1 MRTAG
6 AASMA
11 EFTIKAVVLGIIL
24 SAVLCAANVYLGL
37 MAGMT
42 VSASIP
48 AAVISMGILRALSRR
63 TSVLENNMVQT
74 MASAGES
81 IAAGVI
87 FTVPALVMAGLW
99 TEFRFFPT
107 LFIGILGGG
116 LGVLFMI
123 PLRRTLI
130 VEDRD
135 LAYPEGVACAE
146 ILRTGERGGSGVLHI
161 FGAAGAGAVFVLLE
175 KFKILA
181 GSVAGALRAGTAV
194 FAAGLKI
201 SPALLSVGYIVGLNI
216 AALVFLG
223 GAIAWGIAIPVYMA
237 MNPDV
242 AASAG
247 DASPLK
253 IASDVANTRIRYM
266 GAGAMVVG
274 GLWSIYRM
282 RRGMLAGLREV
293 GRLVGAKGGGGERSR
308 TEEDL
313 PARVV
318 LSGAAAMI
326 AGVFALYWHFTGSLP
341 TAGIATVV
349 MVVAGFLFVAVSSY
363 IVGLVGSTNNPVS
376 GMTIFTLLVA
386 SLLLLAFG
394 ATGTAGMTAALVVAG
409 VVCCAACA
417 AGDMSQD
424 LKTGFIV
431 GATPRRQQTGQ
442 LIGVLVA
449 AFVTTPVLILLH
461 STKTIGSK
469 ELPAPQAKMFRAL
482 TEALFERRVPWA
494 MLGAGAGVAVF
505 LIVLDEIA
513 RRRRWSFRLHVMPV
527 AVGIYLP
534 VSTAVPIL
542 LGGIIRAA
550 RARSAASKSPG
561 GGVLVASG
569 LIAGEALTGIGLA
582 ALVLLKVKAAERT
595 PSRILGVL
603 ALVAVGA
610 LLWMFAGRPAAAET
624 PGGQSM
630 D

>member
-1 MRTAG
+1 MPAGGAG
-6 AASMA
+6 AVA
-11 EFTIKAVVLGIIL
+11 ELTVKAVVLGLVL

-63 TSVLENNMVQT
+63 TGVLENNMVQT
-74 MASAGES
+74 IASAGES
-81 IAAGVI
+81 LAAGVI

-99 TEFRFFPT
+99 TEFRFLPT

-146 ILRTGERGGSGVLHI
+146 ILRTGERGGSGVGHI
-161 FGAAGAGAVFVLLE
+161 FGAAGAGAVFALLKE
-175 KFKILA
+175 FKIIA
-181 GSVAGALRAGTAV
+181 GTVAGAWRAGTAV
-194 FAAGLKI
+194 FAAGLKT
-201 SPALLSVGYIVGLNI
+201 SPALLSVGYIVGPNI

-223 GAIAWGIAIPVYMA
+223 GVIAWGIAIPVYMA
-237 MNPDV
+237 VNPDIV
-242 AASAG
+242 SGAG
-247 DASPLK
+247 GASPLD
-253 IASDVANTRIRYM
+253 IARGVWDTRIRYM
-266 GAGAMVVG
+266 GAGAMVIG

-293 GRLVGAKGGGGERSR
+293 GRLVSAKGGGGKRSR
-308 TEEDL
+308 TDEDL
-313 PARVV
+313 PVRVV
-318 LSGAAAMI
+318 LSGTAVLI
-326 AGVFALYWHFTGSLP
+326 AGVFVLYRYFTGSLL
-341 TAGIATVV
+341 TAGVATLV

-363 IVGLVGSTNNPVS
+363 IVGLVGSSNNPVS
-376 GMTIFTLLVA
+376 GMTMFTLLVA

-394 ATGTAGMTAALVVAG
+394 ATGAAGMTAALVVAG

-431 GATPRRQQTGQ
+431 GATPRRQQIGQ
-442 LIGVLVA
+442 LLGVLVA
-449 AFVTTPVLILLH
+449 AFVTTPVLILLD
-461 STKTIGSK
+461 STKGIGSE
-469 ELPAPQAKMFRAL
+469 ELPAPQADMFRRL

-494 MLGAGAGVAVF
+494 MLGAGAGVAAL

-534 VSTAVPIL
+534 VFMAVPIL
-542 LGGIIRAA
+542 LGGIVRAA
-550 RARSAASKSPG
+550 RARAAGSEQPD

-569 LIAGEALTGIGLA
+569 LIAGEAVTGIAMA
-582 ALVLLKVKAAERT
+582 ALVLLGVSVGERT
-595 PSRILGVL
+595 PSGILGVL
-603 ALVAVGA
+603 AFGAVGA
-610 LLWMFAGRPAAAET
+610 LLWRFAGRPAAAET
-624 PGGQSM
+624 PQRQ
-630 D
+630 DVD

>member
-1 MRTAG
+1 
-6 AASMA
+6 
-11 EFTIKAVVLGIIL
+11 VLGLIL

-63 TSVLENNMVQT
+63 TNVLENNMVQT

-81 IAAGVI
+81 LAAGVI

-99 TEFRFFPT
+99 TEFRFLPT

-146 ILRTGERGGSGVLHI
+146 ILRTGERGGSGVLRI
-161 FGAAGAGAVFVLLE
+161 FGAAGAGAVFALLKE
-175 KFKILA
+175 FKVLA
-181 GSVAGALRAGTAV
+181 GTVAGAWRAGTTV
-194 FAAGLKI
+194 FAAGLKT
-201 SPALLSVGYIVGLNI
+201 SPALLSVGYIVGPNI
-216 AALVFLG
+216 AALVCLG
-223 GAIAWGIAIPVYMA
+223 GVIAWGMAIPVYMA
-237 MNPDV
+237 LNPDIL
-242 AASAG
+242 AG
-247 DASPLK
+247 AGSASPLD
-253 IASDVANTRIRYM
+253 IAFGVWDTRIRYM
-266 GAGAMVVG
+266 GAGAMVMG

-293 GRLVGAKGGGGERSR
+293 TRLVGAKSGGERRSR
-308 TEEDL
+308 AEEDL
-313 PARVV
+313 PVRFI
-318 LSGAAAMI
+318 LSGMAALI
-326 AGVFALYWHFTGSLP
+326 WGVFVLYWHFTGSP
-341 TAGIATVV
+341 MTGGIATLV

-363 IVGLVGSTNNPVS
+363 IVGLVGSSNNPVS
-376 GMTIFTLLVA
+376 GMTMFTLLVA

-394 ATGTAGMTAALVVAG
+394 ATGAEGMIGALVVAG
-409 VVCCAACA
+409 VVCCAACS

-431 GATPRRQQTGQ
+431 GATPRKQQTGQ
-442 LIGVLVA
+442 LLGVLVA
-449 AFVTTPVLILLH
+449 AFVTTPVLILLER
-461 STKTIGSK
+461 TKGIGSA
-469 ELPAPQAKMFRAL
+469 ELPAPQADMFRRL
-482 TEALFERRVPWA
+482 TEALFERCVPWA
-494 MLGAGAGVAVF
+494 MLGAGAGVATL

-534 VSTAVPIL
+534 VFMGVPIL

-550 RARSAASKSPG
+550 RARSSGAGRPD

-569 LIAGEALTGIGLA
+569 LIAGEAVTGIAMA
-582 ALVLLKVKAAERT
+582 ALVLLGVSVGERT
-595 PSRILGVL
+595 PSGLLGVL
-603 ALVAVGA
+603 AFGAVGA
-610 LLWMFAGRPAAAET
+610 LLWRSAGRPADAGPPLRQGE
-624 PGGQSM
+624 